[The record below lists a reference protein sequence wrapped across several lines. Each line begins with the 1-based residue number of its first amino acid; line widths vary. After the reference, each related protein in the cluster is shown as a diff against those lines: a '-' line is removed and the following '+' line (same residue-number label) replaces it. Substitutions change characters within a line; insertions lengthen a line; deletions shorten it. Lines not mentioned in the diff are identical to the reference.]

1 MIYYSYSIETM
12 EVETMIYYSYSIKDT
27 KAGAF
32 GIPFFAQND
41 DLAKR
46 QFMLAI
52 RQGGAAMMNAFP
64 ADFELWKNGIFT
76 DDVGTVNGNQPEYM
90 MNGQDAK
97 NIMEG

>member
-1 MIYYSYSIETM
+1 
-12 EVETMIYYSYSIKDT
+12 MIYYSYSIKDT

-46 QFMLAI
+46 PFMLAV
-52 RQGGAAMMNAFP
+52 REGGAAMMHAFP
-64 ADFELWKNGIFT
+64 ADFELWKNGVFS
-76 DDVGTVNGNQPEYM
+76 DDVGTVNGGQPEYM

-97 NIMEG
+97 SIMEG

>member
-1 MIYYSYSIETM
+1 
-12 EVETMIYYSYSIKDT
+12 MIYYSYSIKDT

-46 QFMLAI
+46 QFMLAV
-52 RQGGAAMMNAFP
+52 REGGAAMMHAFP
-64 ADFELWKNGIFT
+64 ADFELWKNG
-76 DDVGTVNGNQPEYM
+76 VGTVNGGQPEYM

-97 NIMEG
+97 SMMEG